1 VSCRTALASAAL
13 VCGLSAFAVPAAAQG
28 GSADAEEL
36 FKQGRA
42 ALATKDY
49 ETACARFAASLGIER
64 AVGTLISLAE
74 CEEARGRLAGARQH
88 WQEAGD
94 LAEATNDRLN
104 RGPFARKKF
113 AELDPKVPRIVIHL
127 AAGSP
132 RDVTIQRDDVSLG
145 AGVFDV
151 PLPVDPGAHVITAVA
166 PGRAARKFPV
176 TVGESERITVEVAPG
191 EAPAVPPVAP
201 PEPAASTASV
211 GGEHSVAGGGW
222 QRPAG
227 YVAGGLGI
235 VGVGL
240 GTFFGLQALS
250 KWSSAKSDCGAGCPD
265 GSTARAEKNAATT
278 DATISTIGFAVG
290 GVALAGAVVLVVTAP
305 APQVGRIRLAPSVL
319 VGGGGFSAWGAF

>member
-1 VSCRTALASAAL
+1 L
-13 VCGLSAFAVPAAAQG
+13 VCGLSGITLPAAAQG

-42 ALATKDY
+42 ALAAKDY
-49 ETACARFAASLGIER
+49 ETACSRFAASLGIER

-74 CEEARGRLAGARQH
+74 CEEARGHLAGARQH

-94 LAEATNDRLN
+94 LAEATNDRLD
-104 RGPFARKKF
+104 RGPLARKKF
-113 AELDPKVPRIVIHL
+113 AELDARVPRIVVHL
-127 AAGSP
+127 ASSAP

-151 PLPVDPGAHVITAVA
+151 PLPVDPGSHVIAASA
-166 PGRAARKFPV
+166 PGRETTKYPV
-176 TVGESERITVEVAPG
+176 TVKESERITVEVAPG
-191 EAPAVPPVAP
+191 GASATPLVAPAEPASNTGIGGGERPVA
-201 PEPAASTASV
+201 AHGS
-211 GGEHSVAGGGW
+211 W

-240 GTFFGLQALS
+240 GTYFGLQALS
-250 KWSSAKSDCGAGCPD
+250 KWSSAKNDCGAGCPG
-265 GSTARAEKNAATT
+265 GSTARAEKNDATT

-305 APQVGRIRLAPSVL
+305 APAPVGRIRLAPFVL
-319 VGGGGFSAWGAF
+319 AGGGGLSAASAF